1 MFFKLVLGLPLRS
14 NLILKELQ
22 DMNAQ
27 FAGEE
32 QISNLKRQVL

>member
-1 MFFKLVLGLPLRS
+1 MLGLPVRS
-14 NLILKELQ
+14 SLILKELQ
-22 DMNAQ
+22 DMDAQ